1 MLQVSSMEKSNDQ
14 RNEEAEGATEHSE
27 REIENDGEV
36 TAQEDYGGS
45 QGEMEMEEE
54 FELEEEL
61 ESDLEAM
68 SPEGEVSS
76 LDLAS
81 SDISLGE
88 GPKDE
93 VDRAHPYEEARREI
107 GLEDRE
113 SPHPSISTGMGF
125 ITTKSSQQVLGL
137 SEQMNQGAPQQK
149 VFPLEAG
156 HHLRQSPGSSDTS
169 LGLDELP
176 PGTEVPFTPESE
188 PDTHPREGAASSFL
202 DRIQQLSMVEEG
214 GLVETV
220 ESESSDEAEED
231 RSQLVVLDPD
241 HSVATKQSRVQRQ
254 ELGVNLYG
262 VQQHLAR
269 LQMQLEKSHDR
280 HSIAACTRQQ
290 KEEELQRVR
299 LLYTKTCETA
309 NEERKKLAALQ
320 TEMETLALHLF
331 YMQNIDQ
338 DVRDDIQVMKQV
350 VKKSE
355 AQRMRA
361 ELEKKQQDLHV
372 DRLTARANQLEEQTS
387 LFEAQYHAQ
396 AKDTQMLRKAACT
409 EIEAIHME
417 KKHIL
422 QQWATSLGGMKH
434 RDEAHRT
441 IQEALSECQH
451 QVKSMDGELEAYK
464 KSIMKEEEKNE
475 KLASILNRAE
485 TEANLMQKL
494 TSQCLTKEEALQN
507 EFNTYR
513 LTLLDTEDALGKAH
527 VEYMTTTGE
536 LQTLHQA
543 IQHEL
548 ELRRKMDASITEKLQ
563 EHMTSNKMTKYFHQL
578 ILKLQKE
585 KTNLV
590 THLSKIDGDI
600 AQATL
605 DVTNTNCR
613 LDMHQKTLAELDKEV
628 KKVSDLITNSE
639 NEISR
644 RTILIERKQ
653 GLINFFNKQLEQMV
667 SELGGEEVGPLELE
681 IKRLTKLIEENNTSV
696 TQAQVT
702 WLRLQQEMVKVTQ
715 EREEHLI
722 SLNMS
727 KKEIHIL
734 EQKKIRIESE
744 LPCPAPPQHLLRLS
758 GATWSQ
764 RVSRRQPHRKCCQCP
779 GPTLPGHI
787 VPVSSQ
793 RSCRLLVHPSGIP
806 SLLVRDK
813 INQEKKEQKQ
823 IERHMKDLD
832 NDLKKLNLLMNQNR
846 CSSEELQQGNLATEG
861 EFVRSLKASERETI
875 EMQEKLNQLSEEKAA
890 VLNSLVEA
898 EHQIMLWEKKIQL
911 AKEMRASV
919 DSETGQMEI
928 RAMKAEIHRMKVK
941 HGQLLKQ
948 QEKMIRDMELAI
960 TRRDTISTR
969 AEGQSKMDKKLFTR
983 TDFHHKQTELRR
995 KIRDIHKATEECT
1008 QTILELE
1015 ESQKSMSDSLLE
1027 KQEQLSKM
1035 QVEADELEVEL
1046 DQLAT
1051 LKRQIHCPP
1060 MMRWPPCSRTLLGVC
1075 TLLSLALLGH
1085 ILLHDL
1091 EMVPRELRG
1100 FSQDEIHQACQPG
1113 ASSPDCRGSPR
1124 AAPTQCDL
1132 PPNSRFDCAPDK
1144 GITQQQCEAR
1154 GCCYVPAEWPPDA
1167 QMGQPWCFFPPSYPS
1182 YRLENLTSTETGYTA
1197 TLTRAVPTFFPKDI
1211 MTLKLDVLMETE
1223 SRLHFTIKDPTNR
1236 RYEVPLETPRVSSQ
1250 APFTLYSVEFSEEPF
1265 GVVVRRKLDGRVLL
1279 NTTVAPLFF
1288 ADQFLQLSTSLPSH
1302 YITGLAEHL
1311 GSLMLSTNWT
1321 KITLWNRDIAPEP
1334 NVNLYGSHPFY
1345 LVLEDG
1351 GLAHGVFLLNS
1362 NAMDVVLQPSPALS
1376 WRSTGGILD
1385 VYIFLGPEP
1394 KSVVQQYLDVVGYP
1408 FMPPYWG
1415 LGFHLCRWGYSTS
1428 AITRQVVE
1436 NMTRAYFPLD
1446 VQWNDLD
1453 YMDARRDFTFNKDHF
1468 GDFPAMVQEL
1478 HQGGRRY
1485 IMIVDPAISSS
1496 GPAGTYQP
1504 YDEGLRR
1511 GVFITNETGQPL
1523 IGQVWPGLTA
1533 FPDFTNPEALDWWQ
1547 DMVTEFHAQVPFD
1560 GMWIDMN
1567 EPSNFVRGSV
1577 DGCPDNSLE
1586 NPPYLPG
1593 VVGGTLRAA
1602 TICASSHQFL
1612 STHYDLHNLYGLTEA
1627 LASHRAL
1634 VKARGTR
1641 PFVISRSTFAGH
1653 GRYSGHW
1660 TGDVWSNWEQLSYS
1674 VPETLLFN
1682 LLGVPLVGADICGFL
1697 GNTSE
1702 ELCVRWT
1709 QLGAFYPFMRNH
1721 NALISQPQE
1730 PYRFSETA
1738 QQAMRKAFTLRY
1750 VLLPYLYTLF
1760 HGAHVRGETVARPL
1774 FLEFPEDPSTWTV
1787 DRQLLWGEALL
1798 ITPVLEAE
1806 KVEVTGYFPQG
1817 TWYDLQTVPMEA
1829 IGSLPPP
1836 APLTSVIHSKG
1847 QWVTLSAPLDT
1858 INVHLRA
1865 GYIIPMQGPA
1875 LTTTESRKQ
1884 PMALAVALTASGEA
1898 QGELFWDDGE
1908 SLGVLDGGD
1917 YTQLIFL
1924 AKNNTFVNK
1933 LVHMSSEGASL
1944 QLRNVTV
1951 LGVATAP
1958 QQVLCNSVPVSNFT
1972 FNPDTET
1979 LAIPVSLTMGEQFVI
1994 SWS

>member
-1 MLQVSSMEKSNDQ
+1 MEKSNDQ
-14 RNEEAEGATEHSE
+14 RSEEAEGATEHSE

-36 TAQEDYGGS
+36 TAQGDYGGS

-61 ESDLEAM
+61 ESDLEAT

-88 GPKDE
+88 GPEDE
-93 VDRAHPYEEARREI
+93 VDRTPPYEGTRREM

-113 SPHPSISTGMGF
+113 APHPSKSTGMGF

-137 SEQMNQGAPQQK
+137 SEQMNQGTLQQK

-176 PGTEVPFTPESE
+176 PGTEEPFAPESE

-220 ESESSDEAEED
+220 ESEGSDEAEED

-241 HSVATKQSRVQRQ
+241 HPLMIRFQAALKSYLNRQIEKLRLELQELSVATKQSRVQRQ

-299 LLYTKTCETA
+299 LLYAKTCETA

-372 DRLTARANQLEEQTS
+372 DQLTTRANQLEEQTA

-396 AKDTQMLRKAACT
+396 AKDTQMLRKAVSEACT
-409 EIEAIHME
+409 EIEAISME

-422 QQWATSLGGMKH
+422 QQWATSLVGMKH

-451 QVKSMDGELEAYK
+451 QVKSMDVELEAYK

-527 VEYMTTTGE
+527 VEYTATVGE
-536 LQTLHQA
+536 LQTVHQA
-543 IQHEL
+543 IQHEQ
-548 ELRRKMDASITEKLQ
+548 ELRRKMDASIMEKLK

-600 AQATL
+600 AQTTL
-605 DVTNTNCR
+605 DITNTNCR
-613 LDMHQKTLAELDKEV
+613 LDMHQKILAELDKEV
-628 KKVSDLITNSE
+628 KKVNDLINNSE

-681 IKRLTKLIEENNTSV
+681 IKRLTKLIEENNTNV

-715 EREEHLI
+715 EREEHLV
-722 SLNMS
+722 SLDMS

-734 EQKKIRIESE
+734 EQKKIRIEN
-744 LPCPAPPQHLLRLS
+744 
-758 GATWSQ
+758 
-764 RVSRRQPHRKCCQCP
+764 
-779 GPTLPGHI
+779 
-787 VPVSSQ
+787 
-793 RSCRLLVHPSGIP
+793 
-806 SLLVRDK
+806 K

-846 CSSEELQQGNLATEG
+846 CSSEELQQDNLATEG

-948 QEKMIRDMELAI
+948 QEKMIRDMELAV

-1027 KQEQLSKM
+1027 KQEQLSRM

-1046 DQLAT
+1046 DRLAT
-1051 LKRQIHCPP
+1051 LKRQNLSELVALQTRLKYLQAVKDGRYVF
-1060 MMRWPPCSRTLLGVC
+1060 MLRNKQSLLME
-1075 TLLSLALLGH
+1075 LKR
-1085 ILLHDL
+1085 LHDRL
-1091 EMVPRELRG
+1091 VSIGTILHHVKEE
-1100 FSQDEIHQACQPG
+1100 
-1113 ASSPDCRGSPR
+1113 
-1124 AAPTQCDL
+1124 
-1132 PPNSRFDCAPDK
+1132 
-1144 GITQQQCEAR
+1144 
-1154 GCCYVPAEWPPDA
+1154 
-1167 QMGQPWCFFPPSYPS
+1167 YP
-1182 YRLENLTSTETGYTA
+1182 
-1197 TLTRAVPTFFPKDI
+1197 
-1211 MTLKLDVLMETE
+1211 
-1223 SRLHFTIKDPTNR
+1223 
-1236 RYEVPLETPRVSSQ
+1236 
-1250 APFTLYSVEFSEEPF
+1250 
-1265 GVVVRRKLDGRVLL
+1265 
-1279 NTTVAPLFF
+1279 
-1288 ADQFLQLSTSLPSH
+1288 QFQ
-1302 YITGLAEHL
+1302 
-1311 GSLMLSTNWT
+1311 
-1321 KITLWNRDIAPEP
+1321 
-1334 NVNLYGSHPFY
+1334 
-1345 LVLEDG
+1345 
-1351 GLAHGVFLLNS
+1351 
-1362 NAMDVVLQPSPALS
+1362 
-1376 WRSTGGILD
+1376 
-1385 VYIFLGPEP
+1385 
-1394 KSVVQQYLDVVGYP
+1394 
-1408 FMPPYWG
+1408 
-1415 LGFHLCRWGYSTS
+1415 
-1428 AITRQVVE
+1428 
-1436 NMTRAYFPLD
+1436 
-1446 VQWNDLD
+1446 
-1453 YMDARRDFTFNKDHF
+1453 
-1468 GDFPAMVQEL
+1468 
-1478 HQGGRRY
+1478 
-1485 IMIVDPAISSS
+1485 
-1496 GPAGTYQP
+1496 
-1504 YDEGLRR
+1504 
-1511 GVFITNETGQPL
+1511 
-1523 IGQVWPGLTA
+1523 
-1533 FPDFTNPEALDWWQ
+1533 
-1547 DMVTEFHAQVPFD
+1547 
-1560 GMWIDMN
+1560 
-1567 EPSNFVRGSV
+1567 
-1577 DGCPDNSLE
+1577 
-1586 NPPYLPG
+1586 
-1593 VVGGTLRAA
+1593 
-1602 TICASSHQFL
+1602 
-1612 STHYDLHNLYGLTEA
+1612 
-1627 LASHRAL
+1627 
-1634 VKARGTR
+1634 
-1641 PFVISRSTFAGH
+1641 
-1653 GRYSGHW
+1653 
-1660 TGDVWSNWEQLSYS
+1660 
-1674 VPETLLFN
+1674 
-1682 LLGVPLVGADICGFL
+1682 
-1697 GNTSE
+1697 
-1702 ELCVRWT
+1702 
-1709 QLGAFYPFMRNH
+1709 
-1721 NALISQPQE
+1721 
-1730 PYRFSETA
+1730 
-1738 QQAMRKAFTLRY
+1738 
-1750 VLLPYLYTLF
+1750 
-1760 HGAHVRGETVARPL
+1760 
-1774 FLEFPEDPSTWTV
+1774 
-1787 DRQLLWGEALL
+1787 EALL
-1798 ITPVLEAE
+1798 KVSQSIDKRLESS
-1806 KVEVTGYFPQG
+1806 
-1817 TWYDLQTVPMEA
+1817 
-1829 IGSLPPP
+1829 GS
-1836 APLTSVIHSKG
+1836 
-1847 QWVTLSAPLDT
+1847 
-1858 INVHLRA
+1858 
-1865 GYIIPMQGPA
+1865 
-1875 LTTTESRKQ
+1875 
-1884 PMALAVALTASGEA
+1884 
-1898 QGELFWDDGE
+1898 
-1908 SLGVLDGGD
+1908 
-1917 YTQLIFL
+1917 
-1924 AKNNTFVNK
+1924 
-1933 LVHMSSEGASL
+1933 
-1944 QLRNVTV
+1944 
-1951 LGVATAP
+1951 
-1958 QQVLCNSVPVSNFT
+1958 
-1972 FNPDTET
+1972 
-1979 LAIPVSLTMGEQFVI
+1979 
-1994 SWS
+1994 